1 MVEVPR
7 LVQRLREVFS
17 SNTVGSQQNDI
28 LEPSKNRESL
38 DSPPPAPQSSSE
50 KVKKLTRRTGW
61 YVIPKS
67 LLLDCRE
74 N

>member
-38 DSPPPAPQSSSE
+38 DSPPPAPQSSPE
-50 KVKKLTRRTGW
+50 NEKKLTRRTGW
-61 YVIPKS
+61 YVIPQS
-67 LLLDCRE
+67 LLLDCSE